1 MHSPPQARSD
11 CVQTFDQTV
20 GTEGAGSTYALPHQP
35 KFGRFVILRQLG
47 TGGMGTVF
55 AAYDEQLDRKVALK
69 LVHSWN
75 NEDAVQHQ
83 QTLREAK
90 ALARVAHPRVISIY
104 EVGEADGRL
113 YLTME
118 FVDGIT
124 LRRWQTEGTRHWR
137 DIVCMYVHAGDG
149 LRAAHAVGV
158 VHRDF
163 KPDNVLIGPDGLPRV
178 ADFGLASLVKHGA
191 EEPAA
196 DKRALD
202 RHAGEKER
210 PFTLHG
216 VISGTPGYM
225 SPEQHQGM
233 VVAPTSDQFSFCA
246 ALYEALYGNLPFI
259 DDTLLS
265 QAPSSN
271 RVLRSPHA
279 STEVPEEIFKLLQRG
294 LAASPSGR
302 FPSMDALLTALRSES
317 EHTPAGA
324 WLTRYRLILALS
336 APVPMLAMGSWRL
349 ALGSSQ
355 LRQHGILTALLFLST
370 LGGVGYLQRRALSSN
385 VFHRRMWTL
394 LLIHFAEILLERILM
409 TFRPEASFGLVFGV
423 EMIIWTG
430 TTTSM
435 ATLAPRPMWW
445 VPLIPFSSAVLSL
458 TVPCLDRKY
467 FLLSYFL
474 VFVAMLWSWW
484 RAGTEPR

>member
-1 MHSPPQARSD
+1 MHAPPQARSG

-20 GTEGAGSTYALPHQP
+20 ATGAGGSAYALPHQHR
-35 KFGRFVILRQLG
+35 FGRFVILRQLG

-83 QTLREAK
+83 RTLREAK

-124 LRRWQTEGTRHWR
+124 LRSWQAEGPRHWR
-137 DIVCMYVHAGDG
+137 EIVCMYVHAGDG

-163 KPDNVLIGPDGLPRV
+163 KPDNVLIGSDGLPRV

-191 EEPAA
+191 EEQAT
-196 DKRALD
+196 DKRAPN

-210 PFTLHG
+210 LFTLHG
-216 VISGTPGYM
+216 VVSGTPGYM
-225 SPEQHQGM
+225 SPEQHRGL
-233 VVAPTSDQFSFCA
+233 VVAPSSDQFSFCA
-246 ALYEALYGNLPFI
+246 ALYEALYGTLPFSEN
-259 DDTLLS
+259 TLPSQVPSEEDVPLS
-265 QAPSSN
+265 P
-271 RVLRSPHA
+271 PA

-317 EHTPAGA
+317 EHSPAGA
-324 WLTRYRLILALS
+324 WLSRYRLILALS
-336 APVPMLAMGSWRL
+336 APVPALAMGTWTLVR
-349 ALGSSQ
+349 GSSQ
-355 LRQHGILTALLFLST
+355 LRQHGILTALLFLCT
-370 LGGVGYLQRRALSSN
+370 LCGVGYLQRRVLTSN
-385 VFHRRMWTL
+385 AFHRRMWIL
-394 LLIHFAEILLERILM
+394 LLIHFSEILLERILM
-409 TFRPEASFGLVFGV
+409 TFRSEASFGLVFGV

-430 TTTSM
+430 TTSSM
-435 ATLAPRPMWW
+435 ATLAPRTTWW

-458 TVPCLDRKY
+458 TAPSVDRKY
-467 FLLSYFL
+467 FLCSYFL

-484 RAGTEPR
+484 RAGAEQR

>member
-20 GTEGAGSTYALPHQP
+20 GTGGAGSTYALPHQP

-69 LVHSWN
+69 LVHSRN

-90 ALARVAHPRVISIY
+90 ALARVTHPRVISIY

-196 DKRALD
+196 DKRALG

-210 PFTLHG
+210 LFTLHD

-259 DDTLLS
+259 DGTLLS

-271 RVLRSPHA
+271 RVLRSPPA
-279 STEVPEEIFKLLQRG
+279 TTEVPEEIFKLLERG

-302 FPSMDALLTALRSES
+302 FPSMDALLTALRCES

-355 LRQHGILTALLFLST
+355 LRQHGILTALLFLCT
-370 LGGVGYLQRRALSSN
+370 LSGVGYLQRRALSSN
-385 VFHRRMWTL
+385 AFHRRMWTL

-409 TFRPEASFGLVFGV
+409 TIRPEASFGLVFGV

-467 FLLSYFL
+467 FLFSYFL